1 MPKDKEDDFKFGIE
15 DMADFLGIEPASVRI
30 KLRNAKIAKKAAGG
44 TRYGWKT
51 KGDMESDGKTLKE
64 TKAAAPKKEAKAPK
78 KAEKPAKAKKADK
91 KASKK
96 AA

>member
-15 DMADFLGIEPASVRI
+15 DMADHLGIEPASVRI
-30 KLRNAKIAKKAAGG
+30 KLRNANIAKKAAGG

-51 KGDMESDGKTLKE
+51 KSDLEADGKVLKD
-64 TKAAAPKKEAKAPK
+64 TKAAPAKKE
-78 KAEKPAKAKKADK
+78 KAEKPAKAKADKKGKTDK